1 MTYGPPL
8 ILAECKGHEPTK
20 HQFCL
25 IQIKEIYDKKLGSKN
40 SENNL
45 HIIIII
51 IIIMKEVCLRKL
63 TKNYSNNR
71 QEKVYNLL

>member
-8 ILAECKGHEPTK
+8 ILDECKGHEPTK